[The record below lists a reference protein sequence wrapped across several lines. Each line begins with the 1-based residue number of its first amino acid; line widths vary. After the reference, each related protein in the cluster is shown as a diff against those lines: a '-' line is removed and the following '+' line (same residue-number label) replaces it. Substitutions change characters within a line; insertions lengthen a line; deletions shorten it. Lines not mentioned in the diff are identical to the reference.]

1 MVPVDG
7 PGVNHHLMARAVS
20 RSSSRPRHR
29 CPTSP
34 PSTAYR
40 YFVTRPGDTRNPR
53 PCDCRACSFPCPSL
67 HRARR
72 TPMPLKGMG
81 FPDSLSGTRKPD
93 LSGGDPLLPYGAP
106 IYCCYSTSYPQGW
119 LCISFSSAPP
129 ASGRWRDHARS
140 QPRLCAEVGACGE
153 PPAVPIETRPS
164 SGFASRRPCA
174 GARGQGLGSG
184 SAGWS
189 SAAW

>member
-1 MVPVDG
+1 MHMVPVDG

-81 FPDSLSGTRKPD
+81 FPDSLSGRLENRIYQGGIPCSPTGRQSIVVTRH
-93 LSGGDPLLPYGAP
+93 P
-106 IYCCYSTSYPQGW
+106 I
-119 LCISFSSAPP
+119 
-129 ASGRWRDHARS
+129 RR
-140 QPRLCAEVGACGE
+140 V
-153 PPAVPIETRPS
+153 
-164 SGFASRRPCA
+164 GFASALAVPTGFRPLARARQEPTQVMCRSWCVRRT
-174 GARGQGLGSG
+174 SG
-184 SAGWS
+184 RANRDKTFVRFR
-189 SAAW
+189 